1 MPESESRP
9 NPDALLARVN
19 AEETRK
25 KRARLKIFF
34 GFAPGV
40 GKTFAMLE
48 LAQRLKKEG
57 VDVVVGVVETHG
69 RADTAALI
77 EGLEVLKR
85 RVVDYRGTKLEEFDV
100 DAAIARKPKVL
111 LVDEL
116 AHTNAPLGRHTKR
129 WQDVIDV
136 LDAGIDVY
144 ATLNVQHVESLNDVV
159 AQITHVEVR
168 ETVPDSVLE
177 RADDL
182 ELVDLTPDEL
192 LMRMREGKVYGEEQA
207 ARAQS
212 HFFQHGNLIALREL
226 ALRRTAER
234 VDIDMQA
241 YRRDHGIESTWAAT
255 ERILV
260 CVGPSPASARLARA
274 AFRMAAGLRAPW
286 IAVSVDTPRLRGMS
300 EADRAR
306 LEAHLRLCETLGGE
320 VVRLTGDD
328 VSTTLLAY
336 ARTRNVT
343 RIIIGKPTHAW
354 WRDRFRGSLLDELVR
369 GSGDIDVHVIR
380 GTGEAPIGTAAAA
393 AQPFRPGPYLS
404 SALMVAMATAL
415 STLLTRFLSL
425 PDVVMI
431 FLLGIMLVALR
442 FGRGPSVLAAALSVA
457 SVDFFFV
464 EPVYTFAVSDVRHTL
479 TFCVMFVVGL
489 VMSSLTTRLRHQE
502 EGARLRERRTA
513 SLYALTREIGKT
525 ADLKETAVVAAL
537 HVQHALDAMVTV
549 LIPSPDGPL
558 EAVASSPGASP
569 LAVDELGVARWA
581 FEHGQLAGAQTA
593 TLSGARVQ
601 CTPLTSASGKA
612 VGVLALRI
620 DAQRRSFESDDRH
633 LLDAF
638 ARQIAVAIERARY
651 ADEAKEA
658 LLRIKTEEMR
668 SSLLSAVSHDL
679 RTPLAA
685 ITGAATTLLDT
696 QSGLPE
702 AERLEMIQTIC
713 EEAERL
719 ERLVAN
725 LLEMVRLDSGT
736 VTIKREWVP
745 LEEIVGAALTR
756 LESKLKLH
764 IIQTTL
770 PTELPLIAVDPV
782 LFEHVFLNLFE
793 NAAKYTPPGTK
804 IDVSAR
810 RQGEALE
817 IEVADRGPGLQPGN
831 EAKIFE
837 KFFRGQHVGVGGV
850 GLGLAICRSIVEAHH
865 GSMSAHA
872 REGGGTVF
880 RITLPL
886 NETPPS
892 VPVEDGEA

>member
-1 MPESESRP
+1 MAAGESRP
-9 NPDALLARVN
+9 DPDALLARVN

-25 KRARLKIFF
+25 SRARLKIFF

-48 LAQRLKKEG
+48 LAQRLHKDG

-69 RADTAALI
+69 RADTAALM
-77 EGLEVLKR
+77 EGLEILKR
-85 RVVDYRGTKLEEFDV
+85 RVVEYRGARLEEFDV
-100 DAAIARKPKVL
+100 DAAIARKPKVV

-116 AHTNAPLGRHTKR
+116 AHTNAPHGRHAKR
-129 WQDVIDV
+129 WQDVLDL

-144 ATLNVQHVESLNDVV
+144 TTLNVQHVESLNDVV

-168 ETVPDSVLE
+168 ETVPDSVLA

-192 LMRMREGKVYGEEQA
+192 LVRMREGKVYGEEQA
-207 ARAQS
+207 ARAQN
-212 HFFQHGNLIALREL
+212 HFFKHGNLIALREL

-234 VDIDMQA
+234 VDADMQD
-241 YRRDHGIESTWAAT
+241 YRRDHGIESTWAAS

-274 AFRMAAGLRAPW
+274 AFRMVSGLRAPW

-300 EADRAR
+300 DADRAR
-306 LEAHLRLCETLGGE
+306 LEAHLRLAETLGGE
-320 VVRLTGDD
+320 VIRLTGDE
-328 VSTTLLAY
+328 VSATLLAY

-343 RIIIGKPTHAW
+343 RIIIGKPTHSW

-380 GTGEAPIGTAAAA
+380 GAGEAASSGDSPP
-393 AQPFRPGPYLS
+393 AQPFRAGPYLS
-404 SALMVAMATAL
+404 AALMVAVATGL
-415 STLLTRFLSL
+415 GTVLTQILSL

-442 FGRGPSVLAAALSVA
+442 FGRGPSVLAATLSVA
-457 SVDFFFV
+457 CLDFFFV
-464 EPVYTFAVSDVRHTL
+464 PPFYTFAVSDVRHSL
-479 TFCVMFVVGL
+479 TFGVMFVVGL

-513 SLYALTREIGKT
+513 SLYALTREIGRT
-525 ADLKETAVVAAL
+525 VDPFETAAVAARL
-537 HVQHALDAMVTV
+537 VHDALDAHVTV
-549 LIPSPDGPL
+549 LAPT
-558 EAVASSPGASP
+558 ASGTLQVLAASPGAAE
-569 LAVDELGVARWA
+569 LAADELGVARWA
-581 FEHGQLAGAQTA
+581 FEHGQLAGAHTA

-601 CTPLTSASGKA
+601 CTPLTSATGKA

-620 DAQRRSFESDDRH
+620 DSARRSFESDDRH
-633 LLDAF
+633 LLDSF

-651 ADEAKEA
+651 AEEAKDA
-658 LLRIKTEEMR
+658 QLKMRTEEMR

-685 ITGAATTLLDT
+685 ITGAASTLLDT
-696 QSGLPE
+696 KSDLASG
-702 AERLEMIQTIC
+702 ERLEMLQTIC

-736 VTIKREWVP
+736 VAVKSEWVP
-745 LEEIVGAALTR
+745 LEEIVGSALAR
-756 LESKLKLH
+756 LEKKLQNH
-764 IIQTTL
+764 TVRIDL
-770 PTELPLIAVDPV
+770 PADLPLIAVDPV

-793 NAAKYTPPGTK
+793 NAAKYTPPG
-804 IDVSAR
+804 SAIEVTA
-810 RQGEALE
+810 RQSSTALE
-817 IEVADRGPGLQPGN
+817 IDVADRGPGLPPGD
-831 EAKIFE
+831 EARVFE

-850 GLGLAICRSIVEAHH
+850 GLGLAICRSIVEAHK

-880 RITLPL
+880 RINLPRGE
-886 NETPPS
+886 NPPT
-892 VPVEDGEA
+892 VPPEEGES